1 MLGTDVEVGERRL
14 RLVPAGRLRGRGGG
28 QRVALLRQDAVA
40 GVASRDRAQAAV
52 AQQQVEAARA
62 EVSQPPRQVSRL
74 HELPRVLEGRRRGA
88 QR

>member
-14 RLVPAGRLRGRGGG
+14 RLVPAGRLRGRGGR

-40 GVASRDRAQAAV
+40 GVAPRGRAQAAV
-52 AQQQVEAARA
+52 TQQQVEAASA
-62 EVSQPPRQVSRL
+62 EVSQPPRQVRRL
-74 HELPRVLEGRRRGA
+74 HKLPRVLDGRKRGA